1 MLLGAAR
8 ARRFDSSY
16 EPVYAL
22 GFDGRAS
29 ALFGAY
35 DSTRDGLE
43 LTVYTVEHKH
53 VVEIRAHNLL
63 GVNLDTL

>member
-22 GFDGRAS
+22 GLGGSTS
-29 ALFGAY
+29 ALFGVY
-35 DSTRDGLE
+35 DSTRYGLE
-43 LTVYTVEHKH
+43 LTVYTVKYKH
-53 VVEIRAHNLL
+53 VVEIHAHNLL